1 MKSFGLRISP
11 FLRDDSTVKLR
22 VSRYLDWLSLTFT
35 IIYTCIIM
43 THRTTGS
50 LSEYQLLRTSHKLRN
65 YCIHRSTT
73 VERLQV
79 QVPVYIN
86 IEAVTAGLHADNLHV
101 GIFSMQEWHLFQE
114 NSKKITLPI
123 HHNYHHP
130 TVSIRPSYLRI
141 HWSKTGLPTTLLS
154 YIHTSH
160 PPPFSELPYP
170 GKVRN
175 EEIITWCNSKK
186 QLAEHYKQIKAK
198 PLCTYF
204 LCNPTPQGQTNH

>member
-1 MKSFGLRISP
+1 MLLDDHLSKVSWCQHAEINLCQKKFCTKAQWPVKSFGPRISP

-22 VSRYLDWLSLTFT
+22 VSRYLDWLSHTFT
-35 IIYTCIIM
+35 IIYACIIM

-65 YCIHRSTT
+65 YCIHRSTI

-79 QVPVYIN
+79 CTN
-86 IEAVTAGLHADNLHV
+86 IVAVTAGLHADNLHV

-130 TVSIRPSYLRI
+130 TVSIRPSYLF
-141 HWSKTGLPTTLLS
+141 TGVKQDCQQH
-154 YIHTSH
+154 YYHTSI
-160 PPPFSELPYP
+160 PPTLPPFRSYLTQV
-170 GKVRN
+170 K
-175 EEIITWCNSKK
+175 
-186 QLAEHYKQIKAK
+186 
-198 PLCTYF
+198 
-204 LCNPTPQGQTNH
+204 

>member
-79 QVPVYIN
+79 QVYIN
-86 IEAVTAGLHADNLHV
+86 IVAVTAGLHADNLHV

-130 TVSIRPSYLRI
+130 TVSIRPSYLF
-141 HWSKTGLPTTLLS
+141 TGVKKDCQQH
-154 YIHTSH
+154 YYHTSI

-175 EEIITWCNSKK
+175 EGIITWCNSKK

-204 LCNPTPQGQTNH
+204 LCNPTPWGQTNH